1 MKKQIAL
8 IAAVN
13 RLGYI
18 GNEGKLMYR
27 ISEDLVRFSQLTLG
41 HVVIMGRK
49 TYEEIGRPLP
59 QRTII
64 VLTKTF
70 PTTFATQPP
79 YVYAAPD
86 LESAIEL
93 ANSLTTM
100 STIFIAGGGELYAQ
114 TIDMADTLHLT
125 VIDDDTVGAV
135 LFPILDKK
143 KWRQASCSKRTL
155 GRSSNNDYPY
165 QFVRYIAV

>member
-27 ISEDLVRFSQLTLG
+27 ISEDLQRFRSLTFH

-49 TYEEIGRPLP
+49 TYEEIGKPLP
-59 QRTII
+59 GRVII

-70 PTTFATQPP
+70 PTSFETKPP
-79 YVYAAPD
+79 QVYAAPSLD
-86 LESAIEL
+86 EAIEL
-93 ANSLTTM
+93 ATTLTKM
-100 STIFIAGGGELYAQ
+100 PTIFIAGGGEVYKEA
-114 TIDMADTLHLT
+114 INIADTIHLT
-125 VIDDDTVGAV
+125 LVDDDTVGDV
-135 LFPILDKK
+135 MFPTIDKK
-143 KWRQASCSKRTL
+143 KWLMASCSKRTL
-155 GRSSNNDYPY
+155 GRYKDNTNPY
-165 QFVRYIAV
+165 QFIRYVS

>member
-18 GNEGKLMYR
+18 GKEGKLMYR
-27 ISEDLVRFSQLTLG
+27 ISEDLRQFRRLTTH

-49 TYEEIGRPLP
+49 TYEEIGNPLP
-59 QRTII
+59 ERTII

-70 PTTFATQPP
+70 PTSFETMPP
-79 YVYAAPD
+79 KIYASPSLD
-86 LESAIEL
+86 EAIEL
-93 ANSLTTM
+93 ATSLTNM
-100 STIFIAGGGELYAQ
+100 PTIFIAGGGELYAQ
-114 TIDMADTLHLT
+114 TIDTADTLHLT

-135 LFPILDKK
+135 SFPILDKK
-143 KWRQASCSKRTL
+143 KWRQVSCSKRTI
-155 GRSSNNDYPY
+155 GRSSNNDHPY

>member
-27 ISEDLVRFSQLTLG
+27 ISEDLRQFRRLTTH

-49 TYEEIGRPLP
+49 TYEEIGNPLP
-59 QRTII
+59 ERTII

-70 PTTFATQPP
+70 PTSFETMPP
-79 YVYAAPD
+79 KIYASPSLD
-86 LESAIEL
+86 EAIEL
-93 ANSLTTM
+93 ATSLTKM
-100 STIFIAGGGELYAQ
+100 PTIFIAGGGEVYKEA
-114 TIDMADTLHLT
+114 IDKADVLHLT
-125 VIDDDTVGAV
+125 IVDDDTVGDV
-135 LFPILDKK
+135 MFPVVDKK
-143 KWRQASCSKRTL
+143 KWKQASCSKRTL
-155 GRSSNNDYPY
+155 GHRPSNIYPY
-165 QFVRYIAV
+165 QFVRYIS

>member
-18 GNEGKLMYR
+18 GKEGKLMYR
-27 ISEDLVRFSQLTLG
+27 ISEDLMRFRALTTD

-49 TYEEIGRPLP
+49 TYEEIGKPLP
-59 QRTII
+59 NRTII

-70 PTTFATQPP
+70 PTSFETKPP
-79 YVYAAPD
+79 HVYASTNLD
-86 LESAIEL
+86 DAIEL
-93 ANSLTTM
+93 ATSLTKM
-100 STIFIAGGGELYAQ
+100 PTIFIAGGGEVYKEA
-114 TIDMADTLHLT
+114 IDKADVLHLT
-125 VIDDDTVGAV
+125 IVDDDSIGDVMFPAV
-135 LFPILDKK
+135 DKK

-155 GRSSNNDYPY
+155 GRTTVNVYPY
-165 QFVRYIAV
+165 QFVRYVS